1 MNNEGEQS
9 FEVFTKNDLAS
20 IMYYKSLQLITV
32 KLTIKFNECDC
43 MDFENK
49 CINNLDIKIT
59 HGKNLKIK
67 LQKTTKN
74 LTLSTGNVCVDLYN
88 LKECITNSI
97 EINGKIKTEGSS
109 DLILPS
115 VQYLQMELTEDS
127 TIQFSNS
134 FEMKKM
140 CVERKYH

>member
-1 MNNEGEQS
+1 ME
-9 FEVFTKNDLAS
+9 
-20 IMYYKSLQLITV
+20 
-32 KLTIKFNECDC
+32 
-43 MDFENK
+43 
-49 CINNLDIKIT
+49 
-59 HGKNLKIK
+59 KNLKIK
-67 LQKTTKN
+67 LPKTTKN

-88 LKECITNSI
+88 LKECKTNSI